1 MRERPSDPRV
11 FLAISIKDRA
21 WQAADGAREL
31 GRFGQLAVCWV
42 AVDVLPGL
50 GGGEGEMVG
59 ADADRGIVSGVET
72 LGAEG
77 LMAGGVEKGPW

>member
-1 MRERPSDPRV
+1 M

-31 GRFGQLAVCWV
+31 GRFGQLPVGWV
-42 AVDVLPGL
+42 AVYVLPGL
-50 GGGEGEMVG
+50 RGGEGEVVR
-59 ADADRGIVSGVET
+59 ADADGGAISGVET

-77 LMAGGVEKGPW
+77 LVAGGVEEGPW

>member
-11 FLAISIKDRA
+11 FLAISIQDRA

-31 GRFGQLAVCWV
+31 GRFGQLAVRGV

-50 GGGEGEMVG
+50 RGGEGEVVRADTDGG
-59 ADADRGIVSGVET
+59 AVSGVET